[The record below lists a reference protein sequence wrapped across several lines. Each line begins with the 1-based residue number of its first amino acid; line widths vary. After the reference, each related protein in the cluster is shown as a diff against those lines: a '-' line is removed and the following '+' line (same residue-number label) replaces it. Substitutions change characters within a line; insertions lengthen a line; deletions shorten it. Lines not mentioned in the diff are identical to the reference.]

1 MSMQIIIL
9 KGTTF
14 RGTKY
19 YEDTR
24 MDVSEDYAKQM
35 LRHGVAVAP
44 DKPSAIADRFV
55 EVLRSWLA
63 PEEFAEMK
71 RRNESEPEYADGRAC
86 ASQDFCDANMAMQ
99 EAFESVMGR
108 ICDGDNEVDC
118 MVWNT
123 AWELARMRAL
133 GDQ

>member
-1 MSMQIIIL
+1 MQIAIL

-35 LRHGVAVAP
+35 LRHGVAKAP
-44 DKPSAIADRFV
+44 DKPSLIAERFA
-55 EVLRSWLA
+55 EVLRNWLSA
-63 PEEFAEMK
+63 EEWEQMK
-71 RRNESEPEYADGRAC
+71 VRNQFDSRYSGGAC
-86 ASQDFCDANMAMQ
+86 ASHDFCDANMAMQ
-99 EAFESVMGR
+99 EAFESVMEH

-118 MVWNT
+118 VIWNT